1 MSPATTSVAAGLFP
15 SLPAA
20 GARRH
25 RSALAD
31 KPHPKIEGPTTDQR
45 GFAPLL
51 QLDAFASAVRHQHAD
66 AMCRASDYRAI
77 IR

>member
-1 MSPATTSVAAGLFP
+1 MSPATTCVVAGLLP

-20 GARRH
+20 AARRH

-31 KPHPKIEGPTTDQR
+31 KPHPKTQGPTTDQR

-51 QLDAFASAVRHQHAD
+51 QLGASTSAVRHQHTD
-66 AMCRASDYRAI
+66 AMCRTSENRAI

>member
-1 MSPATTSVAAGLFP
+1 MSPATTRVVAGIFP

-20 GARRH
+20 AARRH

-31 KPHPKIEGPTTDQR
+31 TPHPKTYGPTTDQR
-45 GFAPLL
+45 GFAPRL
-51 QLDAFASAVRHQHAD
+51 QLDAFAAAVRRQHAD
-66 AMCRASDYRAI
+66 AMCRTSENRAI